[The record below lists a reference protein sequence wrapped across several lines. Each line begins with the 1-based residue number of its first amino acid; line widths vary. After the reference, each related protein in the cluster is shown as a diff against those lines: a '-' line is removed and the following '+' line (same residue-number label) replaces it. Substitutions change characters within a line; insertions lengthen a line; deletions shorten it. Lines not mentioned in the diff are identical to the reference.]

1 MAKLFS
7 SLLFICMSFT
17 WTAAQYTKTASC
29 QDPGFDR
36 KVDSYLKYSA
46 PVISVTAAHKA
57 MDSILFI
64 DARGFGEYKVS
75 HIPAAKF
82 VDYQSFSPDMV
93 KDIPRDKKIVVY
105 CSIGYRSEKI
115 ATRMIQA
122 GFRNVSNLYGSIFEW
137 ANAGYELRDLN
148 GKPTKNVHTYNRK
161 WSKWVTNPD
170 YKILW

>member
-1 MAKLFS
+1 MTRRILS
-7 SLLFICMSFT
+7 VLMICLVANAMVG
-17 WTAAQYTKTASC
+17 QYKKTASC
-29 QDPGFDR
+29 RDSEFDR

-46 PVISVTAAHKA
+46 PVISVQEAMKA
-57 MDSILFI
+57 QDSILFI

-75 HIPAAKF
+75 HIPAARF
-82 VDYQSFSPDMV
+82 VDYEKFNTDMV

-115 ATRMIQA
+115 ATRMIHA

-137 ANAGYELRDLN
+137 ANAGYELRDLG

-161 WSKWVTNPD
+161 WSRWMTNPD
-170 YKILW
+170 CKALW